1 LYRVRTASFYVFL
14 EVLSFLIT
22 SFSYDYTTHTISA
35 SPVEQAEQC
44 MQNITSALA
53 SAGASIA
60 DVVRVRYIFP
70 DRKDFE
76 PCWPVFRKWFGEVK
90 PAATMIV
97 AGLAEE
103 EMRVEIEVTVKM
115 TRSEGSVGAPP
126 A

>member
-1 LYRVRTASFYVFL
+1 MFL

-22 SFSYDYTTHTISA
+22 SFSYDYTTHTISP

-44 MQNITSALA
+44 MQNISSALA

>member
-1 LYRVRTASFYVFL
+1 MFL
-14 EVLSFLIT
+14 EILSFLIT
-22 SFSYDYTTHTISA
+22 SFSYDYTTHTISR

-44 MQNITSALA
+44 MQNISSALA
-53 SAGASIA
+53 AAGASIA

-103 EMRVEIEVTVKM
+103 EMRVEIEVTVKR